1 MTHPLL
7 EQLANQRQDELA
19 ARARAHGSTRTGD
32 ATPAARRTTTR
43 SSGSLSRLVALVSRA

>member
-7 EQLANQRQDELA
+7 EMLANQRQDELA
-19 ARARAHGSTRTGD
+19 ARARAHGSTGTED

-43 SSGSLSRLVALVSRA
+43 RSGSLSRLVALVSRA